1 MKSPFKAW
9 SSSLVFRVTSTIVA
23 LSVVIIWLLGSA
35 LYTRIS
41 AGIFDEKLKLSISDA
56 QSTARNTQLQLTFS
70 QYQDKAALKL
80 IFSEILAVPPKTF
93 ESAARELAI
102 FTYENTGG
110 RYRFD
115 GTSNLL
121 DPKSVPESLR
131 DKTRAIS
138 LTNSSTN
145 SLTKWQRTDL
155 LYVDGKVEPAI
166 AVGHILKIKGAGKY
180 EFYVL
185 FSLAQ
190 QSRTMSLI
198 LNYLWLT
205 GIALTLLIG
214 LVTFFV
220 LRRLISPIRDAARV
234 AEELT
239 AGNLELRMDIQGQDE
254 IASLGYSFN
263 EMAVSLQQQ
272 ISRLENL
279 SKLQQR
285 FVSDVSHE
293 LRTPLTTIRMASQ
306 VIYSARENFEP
317 TVTRSAELLISQIE
331 RFESLLTDLLEVSR
345 FDAQAAILEIEEVD
359 VITLVKETIDYLH
372 PSQDRIIHLWA
383 PDKPVLVDVDPRR
396 IKRIIRN
403 LISNA
408 VDHRE
413 DKNIDIQIEETENEV
428 SIGVRDYGV
437 GFNYIDKKL
446 LFERFWRADSSRART
461 TGGTGLGLSIALEDA
476 RLHQGEIDVW
486 GEPTKGAHF
495 VLTIPKF
502 AGGTIISKPI
512 SAQPE

>member
-1 MKSPFKAW
+1 MSPIKSPLKSW
-9 SSSLVFRVTSTIVA
+9 RSSLVFRVTTTIVS
-23 LSVVIIWLLGSA
+23 LTIIVIWLIGSA
-35 LYTRIS
+35 LETQIS
-41 AGIFDEKLKLSISDA
+41 SGIFDEKLRLSIADA
-56 QSTARNTQLQLTFS
+56 QSTARNTQIQLTFS
-70 QYQDKAALKL
+70 PYQDKAALKL
-80 IFSEILAVPPKTF
+80 IFTEILAVPPRSF
-93 ESAARELAI
+93 ESSARELAV
-102 FTYENTGG
+102 FSFANTNSKFK
-110 RYRFD
+110 YA
-115 GTSNLL
+115 GTSNLV
-121 DPKSVPESLR
+121 DPISIPESFR
-131 DKTRAIS
+131 EKTRK
-138 LTNSSTN
+138 STATQWER
-145 SLTKWQRTDL
+145 TKL
-155 LYVDGKVEPAI
+155 KYVDGKTESAI
-166 AVGHILKIKGAGKY
+166 VVGHVLTIKGAGKY
-180 EFYVL
+180 ELYVIS
-185 FSLAQ
+185 SLAQ

-198 LNYLWLT
+198 LQYLWLT
-205 GIALTLLIG
+205 GVALTFLIG
-214 LVTFFV
+214 LITFFV
-220 LRRLISPIRDAARV
+220 LRRLISPIRDAAKV

-239 AGNLELRMDIQGQDE
+239 AGNLELRMDIQGEDE

-306 VIYSARENFEP
+306 VIHATKESFEP
-317 TVTRSAELLISQIE
+317 TVARSSELLISQID

-345 FDAQAAILEIEEVD
+345 FDAQAAVLEIEEVD
-359 VITLVKETIDYLH
+359 ITALVKETIDYLH

-383 PDKPVLVDVDPRR
+383 PDEPVMVDIDPRR

-403 LISNA
+403 LIANA

-413 DKNIDIQIEETENEV
+413 DKSVDVQIEQTENEV

-437 GFNYIDKKL
+437 GFNYTDKKL

-476 RLHQGEIDVW
+476 KLHQGEIDVW
-486 GEPTKGAHF
+486 GERGRGAHF

-502 AGGTIISKPI
+502 AGGSIQSKPI
-512 SAQPE
+512 SAQPD

>member
-1 MKSPFKAW
+1 MKSPFAAW
-9 SSSLVFRVTSTIVA
+9 RSSLVFRVTSTIVA
-23 LSVVIIWLLGSA
+23 LSVIIIWLLGSA
-35 LYTRIS
+35 LFNQIS
-41 AGIFDEKLKLSISDA
+41 SGLFDEKLKLSISDA

-80 IFSEILAVPPKTF
+80 ILAEILAVPPKSF

-102 FTYENTGG
+102 FSYAKTKSLYK
-110 RYRFD
+110 YD

-121 DPKSVPESLR
+121 EANSVSEKFRIL
-131 DKTRAIS
+131 TRAS
-138 LTNSSTN
+138 KKTVWDRTN
-145 SLTKWQRTDL
+145 LK
-155 LYVDGKVEPAI
+155 YIDGKIEPAI
-166 AVGHILKIKGAGKY
+166 VVGHNLTIKGAGKY

-190 QSRTMSLI
+190 QSRTMALI

-214 LVTFFV
+214 LITFFV
-220 LRRLISPIRDAARV
+220 FRRLIAPIRDAARV

-239 AGNLELRMDIQGQDE
+239 AGNLELRMDIQGEDE

-306 VIYSARENFEP
+306 VIYASRESFDP
-317 TVTRSAELLISQIE
+317 TISRSAELLISQIE

-345 FDAQAAILEIEEVD
+345 FDAQAAVLEIEEVD
-359 VITLVKETIDYLH
+359 ITALVKETIDYLH
-372 PSQDRIIHLWA
+372 PSQDRIIQLWA
-383 PDKPVLVDVDPRR
+383 PDKPVMVDVDPRR
-396 IKRIIRN
+396 IKRIVRN

-413 DKNIDIQIEETENEV
+413 DKSIDIQIEENENEV
-428 SIGVRDYGV
+428 SVGVRDYGI
-437 GFNYIDKKL
+437 GFNYTDKKL

-476 RLHQGEIDVW
+476 KLHQGEIDVW
-486 GEPTKGAHF
+486 GARGLGAHF

-502 AGGTIISKPI
+502 AGGSIQSKPI

>member
-9 SSSLVFRVTSTIVA
+9 RASLVFRVTSTIVA
-23 LSVVIIWLLGSA
+23 LSGVLIWLLGSA
-35 LYTRIS
+35 LYNQIS
-41 AGIFDEKLKLSISDA
+41 SGIFNEKLQLSILDA
-56 QSTARNTQLQLTFS
+56 QSTSRNTQLQLTFS
-70 QYQDKAALKL
+70 QYQDKAQLKA
-80 IFSEILAVPPKTF
+80 IFADILSVPPKTY

-102 FTYENTGG
+102 FAFTNTPSK
-110 RYRFD
+110 YKFD
-115 GTSNLL
+115 GTSNFL
-121 DPKSVPESLR
+121 DTASIQKDFR
-131 DKTRAIS
+131 KKTRES
-138 LTNSSTN
+138 KKTT
-145 SLTKWQRTDL
+145 WERTTIK
-155 LYVDGKVEPAI
+155 YVDGKVEPAI
-166 AVGHILKIKGAGKY
+166 IVGDDLTIKGAGKY

-190 QSRTMSLI
+190 QMRTMSLI

-205 GIALTLLIG
+205 GIALTFLIG
-214 LVTFFV
+214 LITFFV

-239 AGNLELRMDIQGQDE
+239 AGNLDLRMDIHGEDE

-306 VIYSARENFEP
+306 VIYSARDNFET
-317 TVTRSAELLISQIE
+317 TVGRSAELLISQIE

-345 FDAQAAILEIEEVD
+345 FDAQAAVLEIEETD
-359 VITLVKETIDYLH
+359 LTSLVKETIDYLH
-372 PSQDRIIHLWA
+372 PSQDRIIHLIA
-383 PDKPVLVDVDPRR
+383 PESPVLVDVDPRR
-396 IKRIIRN
+396 IKRILRN
-403 LISNA
+403 LIANA

-413 DKNIDIQIEETENEV
+413 EKSIDVQIAETENEV
-428 SIGVRDYGV
+428 SVGVRDYGV
-437 GFNYIDKKL
+437 GFNYTDKKL

-476 RLHQGEIDVW
+476 KLHQGDIDVW
-486 GEPTKGAHF
+486 GERGQGAHF

-502 AGGTIISKPI
+502 SGGSIQSRPI

>member
-1 MKSPFKAW
+1 MKSPISAW
-9 SSSLVFRVTSTIVA
+9 RASLVFRVTSTIVA
-23 LSVVIIWLLGSA
+23 LSVIIIWLLGSA
-35 LYTRIS
+35 LYNQIS
-41 AGIFDEKLKLSISDA
+41 SGIFDEKLNLSISDA

-80 IFSEILAVPPKTF
+80 IFAEILAVPPKTF
-93 ESAARELAI
+93 ESAAREIAI
-102 FTYENTGG
+102 FSFANTNS
-110 RYRFD
+110 RYKFD
-115 GTSNLL
+115 GTSNFLEAT
-121 DPKSVPESLR
+121 SVPMQFRER
-131 DKTRAIS
+131 TRTS
-138 LTNSSTN
+138 TVTQWERTN
-145 SLTKWQRTDL
+145 LQ
-155 LYVDGKVEPAI
+155 YIDGKVEPAI
-166 AVGHILKIKGAGKY
+166 VVGHDLTIKGAGKY

-190 QSRTMSLI
+190 QNRTMSLI
-198 LNYLWLT
+198 LKYLWLT
-205 GIALTLLIG
+205 GIALTFLIG
-214 LVTFFV
+214 LISFFV

-239 AGNLELRMDIQGQDE
+239 AGNLELRMDIHGEDE

-306 VIYSARENFEP
+306 VIYLSRDSFEP
-317 TVTRSAELLISQIE
+317 TIARSAELLVSQID

-345 FDAQAAILEIEEVD
+345 FDAQAAVLEIEEID
-359 VITLVKETIDYLH
+359 IITLVRETIDYVH
-372 PSQDRIIHLWA
+372 PSQDRIVHLWA
-383 PDKPVLVDVDPRR
+383 PDKPVMVDIDPRR

-408 VDHRE
+408 MDHRE
-413 DKNIDIQIEETENEV
+413 DKSIDVQIEETENEV

-476 RLHQGEIDVW
+476 KLHQGEIDVW
-486 GEPTKGAHF
+486 GERGKGAHF

-502 AGGTIISKPI
+502 AGGSIQSHPI

>member
-1 MKSPFKAW
+1 MRSPFKAW
-9 SSSLVFRVTSTIVA
+9 KTSLVYRVTGTIVV
-23 LSVVIIWLLGSA
+23 LSMILIGLLGSA
-35 LYTRIS
+35 LYSRVS
-41 AGIFDEKLKLSISDA
+41 AGIFDEKLKLSILDA
-56 QSTARNTQLQLTFS
+56 QSTARNTQIQLS
-70 QYQDKAALKL
+70 YSKYRDKAALTFV
-80 IFSEILAVPPKTF
+80 FSDILALPPKTY
-93 ESAARELAI
+93 ESAAKEIAVFSFKNI
-102 FTYENTGG
+102 NKMF
-110 RYRFD
+110 RFN
-115 GTSNLL
+115 GASNNL
-121 DPKSVPESLR
+121 DPKSISKKFREETQKSKETQWERTKLR
-131 DKTRAIS
+131 Y
-138 LTNSSTN
+138 L
-145 SLTKWQRTDL
+145 
-155 LYVDGKVEPAI
+155 DGKSESAI
-166 AVGHILKIKGAGKY
+166 VVGHDLVISGVGKY
-180 EFYVL
+180 EFYVI

-190 QSRTMSLI
+190 QERTMALI

-205 GIALTLLIG
+205 GVALTLLIG
-214 LVTFFV
+214 LTTFFV
-220 LRRLISPIRDAARV
+220 MRRLIAPIQDAARV

-239 AGNLELRMDIQGQDE
+239 KGNLDLRMDIHGEDE

-306 VIYSARENFEP
+306 VIYASRENFEP
-317 TVTRSAELLISQIE
+317 TVARSAELLISQIE

-345 FDAQAAILEIEEVD
+345 FDAQAAILEVEAIDIV
-359 VITLVKETIDYLH
+359 VLVKETIDYVH
-372 PSQDRIIHLWA
+372 PSQDRIINLKA
-383 PDKPVLVDVDPRR
+383 PNSPVMVDVDPRR

-413 DKNIDIQIEETENEV
+413 GKDIDVQISETENEV
-428 SIGVRDYGV
+428 SIGVRDYGH
-437 GFNYIDKKL
+437 GFNYSDKKL

-476 RLHQGEIDVW
+476 KLHQGEIDVW
-486 GEPTKGAHF
+486 GERGKGAHF

-502 AGGTIISKPI
+502 AGGSIESKPI
-512 SAQPE
+512 TAQLN

>member
-1 MKSPFKAW
+1 M
-9 SSSLVFRVTSTIVA
+9 FRFNGA
-23 LSVVIIWLLGSA
+23 
-35 LYTRIS
+35 
-41 AGIFDEKLKLSISDA
+41 
-56 QSTARNTQLQLTFS
+56 
-70 QYQDKAALKL
+70 
-80 IFSEILAVPPKTF
+80 
-93 ESAARELAI
+93 
-102 FTYENTGG
+102 
-110 RYRFD
+110 
-115 GTSNLL
+115 SNNL
-121 DPKSVPESLR
+121 DPKSISKKFREETQKSKETQWERTTLR
-131 DKTRAIS
+131 Y
-138 LTNSSTN
+138 
-145 SLTKWQRTDL
+145 Q
-155 LYVDGKVEPAI
+155 DGKSESAI
-166 AVGHILKIKGAGKY
+166 VVGHDLVISGVGKY
-180 EFYVL
+180 EFYVI

-190 QSRTMSLI
+190 QERTMALI

-205 GIALTLLIG
+205 GVALTLLIG
-214 LVTFFV
+214 LTTFFV
-220 LRRLISPIRDAARV
+220 MRRLIAPIQDAARV

-239 AGNLELRMDIQGQDE
+239 KGNLDLRMDIHGEDE

-306 VIYSARENFEP
+306 VIYASRENFEP

-345 FDAQAAILEIEEVD
+345 FDAQAAILEIEAVD
-359 VITLVKETIDYLH
+359 IVILVKETIDYVH
-372 PSQDRIIHLWA
+372 PSQDRIIHLNA
-383 PDKPVLVDVDPRR
+383 PNSPVIVDVDPRR

-408 VDHRE
+408 IDHRE
-413 DKNIDIQIEETENEV
+413 GKDIDVQISETENEV
-428 SIGVRDYGV
+428 SIGVRDYGH
-437 GFNYIDKKL
+437 GFNYSDKKL

-476 RLHQGEIDVW
+476 KLHQGEIDVW
-486 GEPTKGAHF
+486 GERGKGAHF

-502 AGGTIISKPI
+502 AGGSIESKPI
-512 SAQPE
+512 TAQLN

>member
-1 MKSPFKAW
+1 MKSPFKIW
-9 SSSLVFRVTSTIVA
+9 RSSLVYRVTGTIVV
-23 LSVVIIWLLGSA
+23 LSIILIGLLGSA
-35 LYTRIS
+35 LYSRVS
-41 AGIFDEKLKLSISDA
+41 AGIFDEKLKLSILDA
-56 QSTARNTQLQLTFS
+56 QSTARNTQIQLS
-70 QYQDKAALKL
+70 YSKYRDKAALTFV
-80 IFSEILAVPPKTF
+80 FSDILALPPKTY
-93 ESAARELAI
+93 ESAAKEIAV
-102 FTYENTGG
+102 FSFKNMDKMF
-110 RYRFD
+110 RFN
-115 GTSNLL
+115 GASNNL
-121 DPKSVPESLR
+121 DPKSISKKFREETQKSKETQWERTTLR
-131 DKTRAIS
+131 Y
-138 LTNSSTN
+138 L
-145 SLTKWQRTDL
+145 
-155 LYVDGKVEPAI
+155 DGKSESAIVVENDLVI
-166 AVGHILKIKGAGKY
+166 SGVGKY
-180 EFYVL
+180 EFYVI

-190 QSRTMSLI
+190 QERTMALI

-214 LVTFFV
+214 LTTFFV
-220 LRRLISPIRDAARV
+220 MRRLIAPIQDAARV

-239 AGNLELRMDIQGQDE
+239 KGNLDLRMDIHGEDE

-306 VIYSARENFEP
+306 VIYASRENFEP
-317 TVTRSAELLISQIE
+317 TVARSAELLISQIE

-345 FDAQAAILEIEEVD
+345 FDAQAAILEVEAIDIIV
-359 VITLVKETIDYLH
+359 LVKETIDYVH
-372 PSQDRIIHLWA
+372 PSQDRIINLKA
-383 PDKPVLVDVDPRR
+383 PNSPVMVDVDPRR

-408 VDHRE
+408 IDHRE
-413 DKNIDIQIEETENEV
+413 GKDIDVQISETENEV
-428 SIGVRDYGV
+428 SIGVRDYGH
-437 GFNYIDKKL
+437 GFNYSDKKL

-476 RLHQGEIDVW
+476 KLHQGEIDVW
-486 GEPTKGAHF
+486 GERGKGAHF

-502 AGGTIISKPI
+502 AGGSIESKPI
-512 SAQPE
+512 TAQLN

>member
-1 MKSPFKAW
+1 MKSPFAAW
-9 SSSLVFRVTSTIVA
+9 RSSLVFRVTSTIVA
-23 LSVVIIWLLGSA
+23 LSVIIIWLLGSA
-35 LYTRIS
+35 LFNQIS
-41 AGIFDEKLKLSISDA
+41 SGIFDEKLKLSISDA

-80 IFSEILAVPPKTF
+80 ILAEILAVPPKSF

-102 FTYENTGG
+102 FSYAKTKSLYK
-110 RYRFD
+110 YD

-121 DPKSVPESLR
+121 EANSVSEKFRIL
-131 DKTRAIS
+131 TRAS
-138 LTNSSTN
+138 KKTVWDRTN
-145 SLTKWQRTDL
+145 LK
-155 LYVDGKVEPAI
+155 YIDGKIEPAI
-166 AVGHILKIKGAGKY
+166 VVGHNLTIKGAGKY

-190 QSRTMSLI
+190 QSRTMALI

-214 LVTFFV
+214 LITFFV
-220 LRRLISPIRDAARV
+220 FRRLIAPIRDAARV

-239 AGNLELRMDIQGQDE
+239 AGNLELRMDIQGEDE

-306 VIYSARENFEP
+306 VIYASRESFDP
-317 TVTRSAELLISQIE
+317 TISRSAELLISQIE

-345 FDAQAAILEIEEVD
+345 FDAQAAVLEIEEVD
-359 VITLVKETIDYLH
+359 ITALVKETIDYLH
-372 PSQDRIIHLWA
+372 PSQDRIIQLWA
-383 PDKPVLVDVDPRR
+383 PDKPVMVDVDPRR
-396 IKRIIRN
+396 IKRILRN
-403 LISNA
+403 LIANA

-413 DKNIDIQIEETENEV
+413 DKEIDVRIEETENEV
-428 SIGVRDYGV
+428 SVGVRDYGV
-437 GFNYIDKKL
+437 GFNYTDKKL

-476 RLHQGEIDVW
+476 KLHQGEIDVW
-486 GEPTKGAHF
+486 GARGLGAHF

-502 AGGTIISKPI
+502 AGGSIQSKPI

>member
-1 MKSPFKAW
+1 MKSPFKIW
-9 SSSLVFRVTSTIVA
+9 RSSLVYRVTGTIVV
-23 LSVVIIWLLGSA
+23 LSMILIGLLGSA
-35 LYTRIS
+35 LYSRVS
-41 AGIFDEKLKLSISDA
+41 AGIFDEKLKLSILDA
-56 QSTARNTQLQLTFS
+56 QSTARNTQIQLS
-70 QYQDKAALKL
+70 YSKYQDKAALTFV
-80 IFSEILAVPPKTF
+80 FSDILALPPKTY
-93 ESAARELAI
+93 ESAAKEIAVFSFKNI
-102 FTYENTGG
+102 NKMF
-110 RYRFD
+110 RFN
-115 GTSNLL
+115 GASNNL
-121 DPKSVPESLR
+121 DPKSISKKFREETQKSKETQWERTTLR
-131 DKTRAIS
+131 Y
-138 LTNSSTN
+138 L
-145 SLTKWQRTDL
+145 
-155 LYVDGKVEPAI
+155 DGKSESAI
-166 AVGHILKIKGAGKY
+166 VVGHDLVISGVGKY
-180 EFYVL
+180 EFYVI

-190 QSRTMSLI
+190 QERTMALI

-205 GIALTLLIG
+205 GVALTLLIG
-214 LVTFFV
+214 LTTFFV
-220 LRRLISPIRDAARV
+220 IRRLIAPIQDAARV

-239 AGNLELRMDIQGQDE
+239 KGNLDLRMDIHGEDE

-306 VIYSARENFEP
+306 VIYASRENFEP
-317 TVTRSAELLISQIE
+317 TVARSAELLISQIE

-345 FDAQAAILEIEEVD
+345 FDAQAAILEVEAIDIV
-359 VITLVKETIDYLH
+359 VLVKETIDYVH
-372 PSQDRIIHLWA
+372 PSQDRIINLKA
-383 PDKPVLVDVDPRR
+383 PNSPVIVDVDPRR

-413 DKNIDIQIEETENEV
+413 GKDIDVQISETENEV
-428 SIGVRDYGV
+428 SIGVRDYGH
-437 GFNYIDKKL
+437 GFNYLDKKL

-476 RLHQGEIDVW
+476 KLHQGEIDVW
-486 GEPTKGAHF
+486 GERGKGAHF

-502 AGGTIISKPI
+502 AGGSIESKPI
-512 SAQPE
+512 TAQLN

>member
-1 MKSPFKAW
+1 MKSPFKIW
-9 SSSLVFRVTSTIVA
+9 RSSLVYRVTGTIVV
-23 LSVVIIWLLGSA
+23 LSMILIGLLGSA
-35 LYTRIS
+35 LYSRVS
-41 AGIFDEKLKLSISDA
+41 AGIFDEKLKLSILDA
-56 QSTARNTQLQLTFS
+56 QSTARNTQIQLS
-70 QYQDKAALKL
+70 YSKYRDKAALTFV
-80 IFSEILAVPPKTF
+80 FSDILALPPKTY
-93 ESAARELAI
+93 ESAAKEIAVFSFKNI
-102 FTYENTGG
+102 NKMF
-110 RYRFD
+110 RFN
-115 GTSNLL
+115 GASNNL
-121 DPKSVPESLR
+121 DPKSISKKFREETQKSKETQWERTTLR
-131 DKTRAIS
+131 Y
-138 LTNSSTN
+138 L
-145 SLTKWQRTDL
+145 
-155 LYVDGKVEPAI
+155 DGKSESAI
-166 AVGHILKIKGAGKY
+166 VVGHDLVISGVGKY
-180 EFYVL
+180 EFYVI

-190 QSRTMSLI
+190 QERTMALI

-205 GIALTLLIG
+205 GVALTLLIG
-214 LVTFFV
+214 LTTFFV
-220 LRRLISPIRDAARV
+220 MRRLIAPIQDAARV

-239 AGNLELRMDIQGQDE
+239 KGNLDLRMDIHGEDE

-306 VIYSARENFEP
+306 VIYASRENFEP
-317 TVTRSAELLISQIE
+317 TVARSAELLISQIE

-345 FDAQAAILEIEEVD
+345 FDAQAAILEVEAIDIV
-359 VITLVKETIDYLH
+359 VLVKETIDYVH
-372 PSQDRIIHLWA
+372 PSQDRIINLKA
-383 PDKPVLVDVDPRR
+383 PNSPVMVDVDPRR

-413 DKNIDIQIEETENEV
+413 GKDIDVQISETENEV
-428 SIGVRDYGV
+428 SIGVRDYGH
-437 GFNYIDKKL
+437 GFNYSDKKL

-476 RLHQGEIDVW
+476 KLHQGEIDVW
-486 GEPTKGAHF
+486 GERGKGAHF

-502 AGGTIISKPI
+502 AGGSIESKPI
-512 SAQPE
+512 TAQLN

>member
-1 MKSPFKAW
+1 
-9 SSSLVFRVTSTIVA
+9 
-23 LSVVIIWLLGSA
+23 
-35 LYTRIS
+35 
-41 AGIFDEKLKLSISDA
+41 
-56 QSTARNTQLQLTFS
+56 
-70 QYQDKAALKL
+70 
-80 IFSEILAVPPKTF
+80 
-93 ESAARELAI
+93 
-102 FTYENTGG
+102 
-110 RYRFD
+110 
-115 GTSNLL
+115 
-121 DPKSVPESLR
+121 
-131 DKTRAIS
+131 
-138 LTNSSTN
+138 
-145 SLTKWQRTDL
+145 
-155 LYVDGKVEPAI
+155 
-166 AVGHILKIKGAGKY
+166 
-180 EFYVL
+180 
-185 FSLAQ
+185 
-190 QSRTMSLI
+190 
-198 LNYLWLT
+198 
-205 GIALTLLIG
+205 
-214 LVTFFV
+214 
-220 LRRLISPIRDAARV
+220 LISPIRDAARV
-234 AEELT
+234 AGELT
-239 AGNLELRMDIQGQDE
+239 AGNLDLRMDIHGEDE

-306 VIYSARENFEP
+306 VIYSARDNFET
-317 TVTRSAELLISQIE
+317 TVGRSAELLISQIE

-372 PSQDRIIHLWA
+372 PSQDRVINLFA
-383 PDKPVLVDVDPRR
+383 PNNPVLVDVDPRR
-396 IKRIIRN
+396 IKRILRN

-413 DKNIDIQIEETENEV
+413 DKSVDIRVVETENEV

-437 GFNYIDKKL
+437 GFNYTDKKL

-476 RLHQGEIDVW
+476 KLHQGEIDVW
-486 GEPTKGAHF
+486 GVRGQGAHF

-502 AGGTIISKPI
+502 AGGSIQSRPI

>member
-1 MKSPFKAW
+1 MTSPFKAW
-9 SSSLVFRVTSTIVA
+9 NSSLVFRVTSTIVA
-23 LSVVIIWLLGSA
+23 LSFIIIWLLGSA
-35 LYTRIS
+35 LYNQIS
-41 AGIFDEKLKLSISDA
+41 SGIFDEKLKLSILDA

-102 FTYENTGG
+102 FTYKDTGS

-121 DPKSVPESLR
+121 EPKSVPESLR
-131 DKTRAIS
+131 EKTRVAS
-138 LTNSSTN
+138 TTNSST
-145 SLTKWQRTDL
+145 KWERADL
-155 LYVDGKVEPAI
+155 QYVDGKVEPAI
-166 AVGHILKIKGAGKY
+166 AVGHILTIKGAGKY

-214 LVTFFV
+214 LITFFV

-345 FDAQAAILEIEEVD
+345 FDAQAAILEIEEID
-359 VITLVKETIDYLH
+359 LTTLVKETIDYLH

-413 DKNIDIQIEETENEV
+413 DKNIDIQIEETDNEV

-502 AGGTIISKPI
+502 AGGTINSKPI

>member
-1 MKSPFKAW
+1 MKSPISAW
-9 SSSLVFRVTSTIVA
+9 RASLVFRVTSTIVA
-23 LSVVIIWLLGSA
+23 LSVIIIWLLGSA
-35 LYTRIS
+35 LYNQIS
-41 AGIFDEKLKLSISDA
+41 SGIFDEKLNLSISDA

-80 IFSEILAVPPKTF
+80 IFAEILAVPPKTF
-93 ESAARELAI
+93 ESAAREIAI
-102 FTYENTGG
+102 FSFANTNS
-110 RYRFD
+110 RYKFD
-115 GTSNLL
+115 GTSNFLEAT
-121 DPKSVPESLR
+121 SVPMQFRER
-131 DKTRAIS
+131 TRTS
-138 LTNSSTN
+138 TVTQWERTN
-145 SLTKWQRTDL
+145 LQ
-155 LYVDGKVEPAI
+155 YIDGKVEPAI
-166 AVGHILKIKGAGKY
+166 VVGHDLTIKGAGKY

-190 QSRTMSLI
+190 QNRTMSLI
-198 LNYLWLT
+198 LKYLWLT
-205 GIALTLLIG
+205 GIALTFLIG
-214 LVTFFV
+214 LISFFV

-239 AGNLELRMDIQGQDE
+239 AGNLELRMDIHGEDE

-306 VIYSARENFEP
+306 VIYSSRDSFEP
-317 TVTRSAELLISQIE
+317 TIARSAELLVSQID

-345 FDAQAAILEIEEVD
+345 FDAQAAVLEIEEID
-359 VITLVKETIDYLH
+359 IITLVRETIDYVH
-372 PSQDRIIHLWA
+372 PSQDRIVHLWA
-383 PDKPVLVDVDPRR
+383 PDKPVMVDIDPRR

-408 VDHRE
+408 MDHRE
-413 DKNIDIQIEETENEV
+413 DKSIDVQIEETENEV
-428 SIGVRDYGV
+428 AIGVRDYGV

-476 RLHQGEIDVW
+476 KLHQGEIDVW
-486 GEPTKGAHF
+486 GERGKGAHF

-502 AGGTIISKPI
+502 AGGSIQSHPI

>member
-1 MKSPFKAW
+1 MKSPFAAW
-9 SSSLVFRVTSTIVA
+9 RSSLVFRVTSTIVA
-23 LSVVIIWLLGSA
+23 LSVIIIWLLGSA
-35 LYTRIS
+35 LFNQIS
-41 AGIFDEKLKLSISDA
+41 SGLFDEKLKLSISDA

-80 IFSEILAVPPKTF
+80 ILADILAVPPKSF

-102 FTYENTGG
+102 FSYAKTKSLYK
-110 RYRFD
+110 YD

-121 DPKSVPESLR
+121 EANSVSEKFRIL
-131 DKTRAIS
+131 TRAS
-138 LTNSSTN
+138 KKTVWDRTN
-145 SLTKWQRTDL
+145 LK
-155 LYVDGKVEPAI
+155 YIDGKIEPAI
-166 AVGHILKIKGAGKY
+166 VVGHNLTIKGAGKY

-190 QSRTMSLI
+190 QSRTMALI

-214 LVTFFV
+214 LITFFV
-220 LRRLISPIRDAARV
+220 FRRLIAPIRDAARV

-239 AGNLELRMDIQGQDE
+239 AGNLELRMDIQGEDE

-306 VIYSARENFEP
+306 VIYASRESFEP
-317 TVTRSAELLISQIE
+317 TITRSAELLISQIE

-345 FDAQAAILEIEEVD
+345 FDAQAAVLEIEEVD
-359 VITLVKETIDYLH
+359 ITALVKETIDYLH
-372 PSQDRIIHLWA
+372 SSQDRAINLWA
-383 PDKPVLVDVDPRR
+383 PDRPVMVDVDPRR
-396 IKRIIRN
+396 IKRIVRN

-413 DKNIDIQIEETENEV
+413 DKSIDIQIEENENEV
-428 SIGVRDYGV
+428 SVGVRDYGV
-437 GFNYIDKKL
+437 GFNYTDKKL

-476 RLHQGEIDVW
+476 KLHQGEIDVW
-486 GEPTKGAHF
+486 GARGLGAHF

-502 AGGTIISKPI
+502 AGGSIQSKPI

>member
-1 MKSPFKAW
+1 MKSPFAAW
-9 SSSLVFRVTSTIVA
+9 RSSLVFRVTSTIVA
-23 LSVVIIWLLGSA
+23 LSVIIIWLLGSA
-35 LYTRIS
+35 LFNQIS
-41 AGIFDEKLKLSISDA
+41 SGIFDEKLKLSISDA

-80 IFSEILAVPPKTF
+80 ILAEILAVPPKSF

-102 FTYENTGG
+102 FSYAKTKSLYK
-110 RYRFD
+110 YD

-121 DPKSVPESLR
+121 EANSVSEKFRIL
-131 DKTRAIS
+131 TRAS
-138 LTNSSTN
+138 KKTVWDRTN
-145 SLTKWQRTDL
+145 LK
-155 LYVDGKVEPAI
+155 YIDGKIEPAI
-166 AVGHILKIKGAGKY
+166 VVGHNLTIKGAGKY

-190 QSRTMSLI
+190 QSRTMALI

-214 LVTFFV
+214 LITFFV
-220 LRRLISPIRDAARV
+220 FRRLIAPIRDAARV
-234 AEELT
+234 AVELT
-239 AGNLELRMDIQGQDE
+239 AGNLELRMDIQGEDE

-306 VIYSARENFEP
+306 VIYASRESFDP
-317 TVTRSAELLISQIE
+317 TISRSAELLISQIE

-345 FDAQAAILEIEEVD
+345 FDAQAAVLEIEEVD
-359 VITLVKETIDYLH
+359 ITALVKETIDYLH
-372 PSQDRIIHLWA
+372 PSQDRIIQLWA
-383 PDKPVLVDVDPRR
+383 PDKPVMVDVDPRR
-396 IKRIIRN
+396 IKRIVRN

-413 DKNIDIQIEETENEV
+413 DKSIDIQIEENENEV
-428 SIGVRDYGV
+428 SVGVRDYGI
-437 GFNYIDKKL
+437 GFNYSDKKL

-476 RLHQGEIDVW
+476 KLHQGEIDVW
-486 GEPTKGAHF
+486 GARGLGAHF

-502 AGGTIISKPI
+502 AGGSIQSKPI